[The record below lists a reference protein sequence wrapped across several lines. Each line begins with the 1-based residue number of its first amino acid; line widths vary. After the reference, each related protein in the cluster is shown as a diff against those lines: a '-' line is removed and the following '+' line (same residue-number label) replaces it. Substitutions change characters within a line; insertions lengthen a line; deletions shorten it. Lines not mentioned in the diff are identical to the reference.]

1 MRRALVLSAVFVL
14 TLAGLGCQ
22 GITTGR
28 CDCNNHPEDAQ
39 IPPPHN
45 PYATIGSPNPGAP
58 VTPVT
63 PER

>member
-22 GITTGR
+22 NLTTGR
-28 CDCNNHPEDAQ
+28 CDCTNDPAAGE

-45 PYATIGSPNPGAP
+45 PYATIGQPHAGAP
-58 VTPVT
+58 VIA
-63 PER
+63 EK